1 MNVSKY
7 LSSIIAVFIFVFIY
21 ELIIHGFLLNSTYRQ
36 TPQVWR
42 TPEEMQANMPILMLF
57 QLALS
62 LVASFIFSQ
71 LFREGGTKNGLVFGL
86 YFGIVMAIL
95 NSSWYLFLPV
105 STALG
110 WGWFIASLIEGL
122 GIGFILGSIY
132 RNKAT
137 D

>member
-1 MNVSKY
+1 MNISKY

-21 ELIIHGFLLNSTYRQ
+21 ELIIHGFLLNSLYRQ

-57 QLALS
+57 QLAIA

-71 LFREGGTKNGLVFGL
+71 LFKEGGTKNGIIFGL
-86 YFGIVMAIL
+86 YFGIIAAL
-95 NSSWYLFLPV
+95 FNSSWYLFLPV
-105 STALG
+105 SKTLG
-110 WGWFIASLIEGL
+110 WGWFIASLVEGL
-122 GIGFILGSIY
+122 GIGLILGSIY

>member
-21 ELIIHGFLLNSTYRQ
+21 ELIIHGFLLNSMYRQ

-42 TPEEMQANMPILMLF
+42 SSGEMQANMPILMLF
-57 QLALS
+57 QLAIA
-62 LVASFIFSQ
+62 VVTSFIFSQ
-71 LFREGGTKNGLVFGL
+71 WFKEGGTKNGLIFGL
-86 YFGIVMAIL
+86 YFGIIAAIL
-95 NSSWYLFLPV
+95 NSSWYLFLPI

-110 WGWFIASLIEGL
+110 WGWFVSSLVEGL
-122 GIGFILGSIY
+122 GIGLILGSIY

-137 D
+137 N

>member
-7 LSSIIAVFIFVFIY
+7 LSSIIAVFIFIFIY
-21 ELIIHGFLLNSTYRQ
+21 ELIIHGFLLNSIYRQ
-36 TPQVWR
+36 TPEVWR
-42 TPEEMQANMPILMLF
+42 TPAEMQANMPILMLF

-62 LVASFIFSQ
+62 LVACFTFSQ
-71 LFREGGTKNGLVFGL
+71 LFKEGGTKNGLVFGL
-86 YFGIVMAIL
+86 YFGILMAIL

-110 WGWFIASLIEGL
+110 WGWFVTSLVEGL
-122 GIGFILGSIY
+122 GIGLILGSIY
-132 RNKAT
+132 RNKAI